1 MQNRAFTLL
10 EVLVALVV
18 FSVAAMGVY
27 GLLNQSLF
35 VQNYS
40 DEKLDLI
47 LASTEYIY
55 TNINAIPDETA
66 GWKDIDSSNVDAYKI
81 TKTPIGFYNIYK
93 IDWDFRKGDV
103 VIGYVIYR

>member
-18 FSVAAMGVY
+18 FSIAALGVY

-55 TNINAIPDETA
+55 TNISSIPDETA
-66 GWKDIDSSNVDAYKI
+66 GWKEIDSASIDAYRI
-81 TKTPIGFYNIYK
+81 TRIPIGFYNIYK
-93 IDWDFRKGDV
+93 ISWDFKKGNV
-103 VIGYVIYR
+103 IIGYVIYR

>member
-10 EVLVALVV
+10 EVLVALLV

-40 DEKLDLI
+40 DKKLSLI
-47 LASTEYIY
+47 LVSTKYIY
-55 TNINAIPDETA
+55 TNINSIPDETA
-66 GWKDIDSSNVDAYKI
+66 GWKDIDSSSIDAYRI

-93 IDWDFRKGDV
+93 INWDFKKGNV
-103 VIGYVIYR
+103 IIGYVIYR